1 MDTAFGKTQQCNNA
15 FFQEDFQQLASG
27 NSTHGKPEV
36 PITPDYVN
44 LFTGPATGEGSWT
57 FLGESLGIWPS
68 KYRERYGRNGQRTW
82 KSKSNQQPLDDS
94 LVRPLPKALPV
105 VLTGFLC
112 TLDANVYQL
121 QFLDSWQMDCDTS
134 GLLNAGE

>member
-1 MDTAFGKTQQCNNA
+1 VLSNA
-15 FFQEDFQQLASG
+15 LKEDLQQLASG

-68 KYRERYGRNGQRTW
+68 KYRERYGTNGYFTSVF
-82 KSKSNQQPLDDS
+82 SKNISHWMIL
-94 LVRPLPKALPV
+94 
-105 VLTGFLC
+105 
-112 TLDANVYQL
+112 
-121 QFLDSWQMDCDTS
+121 
-134 GLLNAGE
+134 